1 MQPNTQPKIS
11 IIVPTLNEEKII
23 KRMLVALKDFNSMPH
38 EVIVADGH
46 STDTTVSIAKEYA
59 DVVVEHDGKTRQTI
73 GLGRNSGAAA
83 AKGEYLVFLDA
94 DVFVPDINKFFPR
107 AVEIFEKNKEL
118 VALTVI
124 LKTLP
129 EYETFLDKV
138 SWYIISNF
146 HRFAN
151 NIMHMGSSSGEF
163 QMFKR
168 SAFEKVE
175 GYSKDLVFGEDAE
188 IFYRLSKIGKTRLE
202 PTLAVMH
209 TSRRAHN
216 IGWHRLWT
224 LYALNSLSNIIRKKP
239 VSKEWKVSR

>member
-1 MQPNTQPKIS
+1 MKPIIS

-23 KRMLVALKDFNSMPH
+23 KRMLVSLKDFNSMPH

-46 STDTTVSIAKEYA
+46 STDGTVALAKEFA
-59 DVVVEHDGKTRQTI
+59 DIVVEHDGKTRQTI
-73 GLGRNSGAAA
+73 GLGRNSGADAA
-83 AKGEYLVFLDA
+83 QGEYLVFLDA
-94 DVFVPDINKFFPR
+94 DVFVPDINAFFPK
-107 AVEIFEKNKEL
+107 AVDIFEKNKDL
-118 VALTVI
+118 LALTVI

-129 EYETFLDKV
+129 EYETLMDKI
-138 SWYIISNF
+138 SWYVISNF

-151 NIMHMGSSSGEF
+151 NVMGMGSSSGEF
-163 QMFKR
+163 QMFR
-168 SAFEKVE
+168 RNAFQKVG

-202 PTLAVMH
+202 PALFVMH

-216 IGWHRLWT
+216 IGWHRLWA
-224 LYALNSLSNIIRKKP
+224 LYAVNSLSNIIRKKP